1 MGKSKSGEG
10 NKWLKDRGEFDE
22 EILSLADDASII
34 FENTGDLLKSMKNF
48 AGSVG
53 EQEKKHPYGKG
64 SSAARTYG
72 GGMKNSASA
81 FTRSGDQ
88 FDKLF
93 AACSAFK
100 DHINSAILA
109 KLISFKDIECKDV
122 DQQMTQLKK
131 AQKDYANKK
140 GKKNPDPVMVEAA
153 ETSLKKLLEEAK
165 GTLTKFNKVGCE
177 LLTQLSTDMKTG
189 FDAYCEAGTSA

>member
-1 MGKSKSGEG
+1 MDFREDNSSK
-10 NKWLKDRGEFDE
+10 
-22 EILSLADDASII
+22 EIRKADDASII

-109 KLISFKDIECKDV
+109 KLISFKDIEWLLV
-122 DQQMTQLKK
+122 FL
-131 AQKDYANKK
+131 YACL
-140 GKKNPDPVMVEAA
+140 VVAFA
-153 ETSLKKLLEEAK
+153 TTSFGL
-165 GTLTKFNKVGCE
+165 
-177 LLTQLSTDMKTG
+177 
-189 FDAYCEAGTSA
+189 

>member
-10 NKWLKDRGEFDE
+10 NKWLKDRAEFDE

-64 SSAARTYG
+64 SYAAKTYG

-88 FDKLF
+88 FDKLY
-93 AACSAFK
+93 AACSNFR
-100 DHINSAILA
+100 DHINSSILA
-109 KLISFKDIECKDV
+109 KLISFKDIECKDC
-122 DQQMTQLKK
+122 DQQMTLLKK
-131 AQKDYANKK
+131 AQKDHANKK
-140 GKKNPDPVMVEAA
+140 GKKNPDPVLVEAA

-177 LLTQLSTDMKTG
+177 LLTQIAADMKTG
-189 FDAYCEAGTSA
+189 FDAYCDAGSSA

>member
-48 AGSVG
+48 SGNVG

-64 SSAARTYG
+64 SYAAKTYG

-88 FDKLF
+88 FDKLYG
-93 AACSAFK
+93 ACSGLQE
-100 DHINSAILA
+100 HINGKILA
-109 KLISFKDIECKDV
+109 KLISFKDIECKDC

-140 GKKNPDPVMVEAA
+140 GKKNPDQVLVDAA

-165 GTLTKFNKVGCE
+165 GTLTKFNKTGCE
-177 LLTQLSTDMKTG
+177 LLTQISADMKSG
-189 FDAYCEAGTSA
+189 FDTYCDAGTSA